1 MITKKNKRE
10 RERDV
15 ILFISC
21 VLVIFEGGKK
31 KRLFG
36 DVNVSIQ
43 KQTSGLD
50 DVFSTWEPRCVC
62 FFSYPPGKIKLCRFL
77 FFFLFSRGTCRLM
90 AV

>member
-21 VLVIFEGGKK
+21 VLVIFEGGRKK
-31 KRLFG
+31 DYLVMSTCLYKNRHR
-36 DVNVSIQ
+36 DWMM
-43 KQTSGLD
+43 
-50 DVFSTWEPRCVC
+50 FSLPGNPGVCV